1 MPKKKKH
8 VTPLVRRPKL
18 SEIQESSS
26 PTQQLKPQ
34 VEKLKQEDL
43 DKLLS
48 EDAEKFLNQ
57 NRQKGGE

>member
-1 MPKKKKH
+1 MPKKKRKLPALPRVGSH
-8 VTPLVRRPKL
+8 ESNGEAQQPRPKA
-18 SEIQESSS
+18 
-26 PTQQLKPQ
+26 P

>member
-1 MPKKKKH
+1 MPKGRKKIPTLPR
-8 VTPLVRRPKL
+8 TPTRESNEVEQQPHPKA
-18 SEIQESSS
+18 
-26 PTQQLKPQ
+26 P

>member
-1 MPKKKKH
+1 MPKERKKIPALPRA
-8 VTPLVRRPKL
+8 VSQESNQEAQQPRPK
-18 SEIQESSS
+18 S
-26 PTQQLKPQ
+26 P